1 MMNFDAK
8 INWLQSFLDFDVTA
22 YEKRLREKSEEY
34 WQKKGEENALQLF
47 HLAAERV
54 PAYGKFLKENGVKA
68 ESVKTIRDFEKVP
81 VTDKEN
87 YIKKYN
93 LADRCWG
100 GSLPQASVAAVS
112 SGTMGEPTYWP
123 RGGYQ
128 EYEAGIIHELIYRYL
143 FEIDE
148 YRTLAVVGFPMGVY
162 VSGVATMLPSWMI
175 SAKGYDI
182 TCVSTGINKLDVLRA
197 VKNLRDEY
205 DQVVL
210 IGHPFFI
217 KDVIETGRADG
228 LDWSKKRLRLM
239 FCSEGINEEWRS
251 YVMEQA
257 GIKESDRASVINTY
271 GSSEMLLMGHET
283 PFTIFLRRMMEGDGS
298 LSKKLTG
305 EAAVP
310 NVFQYN
316 PAMRYIEAVDDNLV
330 FTSASGIPLI
340 RFNMKDRGRVLPLA
354 EVEAALG
361 DGRPGWQEEF
371 EKLSGRGLNWK
382 LPLVTLNG
390 RTDHTVTFYGAN
402 IYPENIKA
410 ALCRKEYLGKLTG
423 KFTMKRGYLKNMDQF
438 LEINVELRPDVESSQ
453 ELLSHLG
460 ETVVMTLQR
469 VNMEYLFLCNN
480 LNKNLMPQMKLWP
493 YQYKKYF
500 KPGLKPKYIA

>member
-8 INWLQSFLDFDVTA
+8 INWLKRFINFDVVA

-34 WQKKGEENALQLF
+34 WQKKGEENALRLF

-100 GSLPQASVAAVS
+100 GSLPKASVAAVS
-112 SGTMGEPTYWP
+112 SGTTGEPTYWP

-128 EYEAGIIHELIYRYL
+128 EYEAGIIHELMYRYM
-143 FEIDE
+143 FEIDK
-148 YRTLAVVGFPMGVY
+148 YRTLAVIGFPMGVY

-175 SAKGYDI
+175 STKGYDI
-182 TCVSTGINKLDVLRA
+182 TYVSTGINKPDVLRA

-205 DQVVL
+205 DQVML

-228 LDWSKKRLRLM
+228 LDWSAKRLRLM
-239 FCSEGINEEWRS
+239 FCSEGVNEEWRS

-271 GSSEMLLMGHET
+271 GSSEMLLIGHET
-283 PFTIFLRRMMEGDGS
+283 PLTIRLRGAMEKDE
-298 LSKKLTG
+298 KLTKG
-305 EAAVP
+305 LVDEMAVP

-316 PAMRYIEAVDDNLV
+316 PSLRYIEELDNNLV

-340 RFNMKDRGRVLPLA
+340 RFNMKDRGKIIGLEKAKKV
-354 EVEAALG
+354 LG
-361 DGRPGWQEEF
+361 DAQGSW
-371 EKLSGRGLNWK
+371 N

-402 IYPENIKA
+402 IYPENIKV
-410 ALCRKEYLGKLTG
+410 ALGKNEFLDKLTG
-423 KFTMKRGYLKNMDQF
+423 KFTMRREYSENMDQVF
-438 LEINVELRPDVESSQ
+438 EINIELRPGVEPSQSLVADIGVLVVDV
-453 ELLSHLG
+453 LKK
-460 ETVVMTLQR
+460 
-469 VNMEYLFLCNN
+469 VNMEYLSSCNSVDKD
-480 LNKNLMPQMKLWP
+480 LTPKIKLWP
-493 YQYKKYF
+493 YQYEGFF
-500 KPGLKPKYIA
+500 KPGLKPRYIAS